1 MAPRPAEHHPL
12 HKLDWEAVHTIRRR
26 AGLTPVRALA
36 RAYGVDPHTIR
47 DVIQFKTW
55 IPPEPDPLA
64 ATEPVRGSNDRGEPT
79 T

>member
-26 AGLTPVRALA
+26 AGRTPVRALA
-36 RAYGVDPHTIR
+36 RMFHVDPHTIR
-47 DVIQFKTW
+47 DVIQYKTW
-55 IPPEPDPLA
+55 IPQLA
-64 ATEPVRGSNDRGEPT
+64 GTEPVRGSNDKGEPT